1 MRQYLIQ
8 FNCDSDFV
16 WEFTATDNTLSFTNN
31 NSAGFGL
38 LGFNY
43 AYKNEDNGPFTLNS
57 PSGNFEPNSGEF
69 FNHDYICA
77 NDVPTQIN
85 LDWGTE
91 MMMLQITAF
100 LVLMMVKQA
109 CKVFQWQCLLLL
121 DSKLHLYCYS
131 TDNGCPQNYEIN
143 LQVER
148 APLTVTYFADNICD
162 ADLITLDNTYIK
174 DGVLHP

>member
-1 MRQYLIQ
+1 MTVSCLGI
-8 FNCDSDFV
+8 
-16 WEFTATDNTLSFTNN
+16 ATDNTLSFTNN

-85 LDWGTE
+85 LDWEAYENDDATNYSLLGFNDGQTGLQSVSMAVPVAAGTVNYTY
-91 MMMLQITAF
+91 TA
-100 LVLMMVKQA
+100 
-109 CKVFQWQCLLLL
+109 
-121 DSKLHLYCYS
+121 SS

-162 ADLITLDNTYIK
+162 ADLITLDNTYTKGWYCIS
-174 DGVLHP
+174 